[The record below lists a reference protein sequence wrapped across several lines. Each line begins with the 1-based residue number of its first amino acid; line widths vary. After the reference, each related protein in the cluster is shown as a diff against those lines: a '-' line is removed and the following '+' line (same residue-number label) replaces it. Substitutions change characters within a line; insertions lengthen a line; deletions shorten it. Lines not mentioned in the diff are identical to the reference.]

1 MEEKLELRMYGL
13 VPYNIS
19 PIQQGIQYGHAK
31 DEYTL
36 RVIDLILSGDVKNE
50 NVITYVDWLRNWKTY
65 IILNGGTTNK
75 NIEQLGSLNLHYQTL
90 KDNDIFCTAFY
101 EPDLGDQLTGVDF
114 IVDERVFN
122 KEKYPD
128 FDLKQFYGEER
139 IKLSEIYDDPMNPVF
154 PNKYSLIGNTH
165 VKPEWDKWVE
175 SIGGKKNL
183 FLRLFL
189 KNFRLA

>member
-1 MEEKLELRMYGL
+1 MSLELRMYGL

-36 RVIDLILSGDVKNE
+36 RILDLIMSGVYIGDD
-50 NVITYVDWLRNWKTY
+50 NVTTYIDWLRNWKTY

-75 NIEQLGSLNLHYQTL
+75 NTEQLGSLNLHYQTL
-90 KDNDIFCTAFY
+90 KDNDIFCSAFY

-128 FDLKQFYGEER
+128 FDLKQFYGNER
-139 IKLSEIYDDPMNPVF
+139 LDYKEIYEDPFDPKF
-154 PNKYSLIGNTH
+154 PNKYSLIGNTY
-165 VKPEWDKWVE
+165 VRPEWDKWVK
-175 SIGGKKNL
+175 SIGGPKNL
-183 FLRLFL
+183 FLRIFL
-189 KNFRLA
+189 KNLRLA